1 MENRLDLTNGSIGN
15 RLIKLS
21 LPIMGT
27 SFIQMAY
34 NLVDMLWVGKAGSD
48 AVAAVGTAGFFP
60 WLSMAF
66 IMLSRVGGEV
76 KVAQSVGENNI
87 NNTKLYI
94 KSALENNI
102 ILSILF
108 SMVVIIFNKSFID
121 IFKLGNESVI
131 LMSRQYL
138 VIVSFGFFFF
148 FLNQVLTGIFNGLGN
163 SKTPFLINTVGLVT
177 NIVLDPILI
186 FGLFG
191 MPKLGVAGAA
201 IATIS
206 AQIVSSIIFLYKI
219 KKSNDEYFKIKLFKN
234 MNIPFHKDVI
244 KIGIPVAI
252 QNGMFTLISMVIG
265 ILIASWG
272 STAIAAQKVGS
283 QIESI
288 SWMTSDGLSVAITS
302 FIGQNYGANKFDRV
316 KKGCKAGILSALLLG
331 VITTLILV
339 FGGGIIF
346 SLFINEQDA
355 IIKGEMYLKI
365 LGYTQIFNCLE
376 IIVCGIFKG
385 LGRTYISSVVVT
397 VLTSLRIPM
406 AYVLSNKSI
415 LGLNGIWWS
424 ISISTFLKGALLISI
439 FIYLYKNEKLYLKAN
454 LKESYVSCD
463 KA

>member
-15 RLIKLS
+15 KLIKLS

-131 LMSRQYL
+131 IMSRQYL

-397 VLTSLRIPM
+397 VLTALRIPM

>member
-397 VLTSLRIPM
+397 VLTALRIPM

>member
-1 MENRLDLTNGSIGN
+1 MENRLDLTNGSIGDK
-15 RLIKLS
+15 LIKLS

-108 SMVVIIFNKSFID
+108 SMVVIIFNKSLID

-138 VIVSFGFFFF
+138 VIVSFGFFSF

-252 QNGMFTLISMVIG
+252 QNGMFT
-265 ILIASWG
+265 
-272 STAIAAQKVGS
+272 
-283 QIESI
+283 
-288 SWMTSDGLSVAITS
+288 
-302 FIGQNYGANKFDRV
+302 
-316 KKGCKAGILSALLLG
+316 
-331 VITTLILV
+331 
-339 FGGGIIF
+339 
-346 SLFINEQDA
+346 
-355 IIKGEMYLKI
+355 
-365 LGYTQIFNCLE
+365 
-376 IIVCGIFKG
+376 
-385 LGRTYISSVVVT
+385 
-397 VLTSLRIPM
+397 
-406 AYVLSNKSI
+406 
-415 LGLNGIWWS
+415 
-424 ISISTFLKGALLISI
+424 
-439 FIYLYKNEKLYLKAN
+439 
-454 LKESYVSCD
+454 
-463 KA
+463 

>member
-15 RLIKLS
+15 KLIKLS

>member
-15 RLIKLS
+15 KLIKLS

-177 NIVLDPILI
+177 NIILDPILI

-191 MPKLGVAGAA
+191 IPKLGVAGAA

-397 VLTSLRIPM
+397 VLTALRIPM

>member
-15 RLIKLS
+15 KLIKLS

-206 AQIVSSIIFLYKI
+206 AQIVSSIIFLYKV

-397 VLTSLRIPM
+397 VLTALRIPM

>member
-1 MENRLDLTNGSIGN
+1 MENRVDLTSGNIGSN
-15 RLIKLS
+15 LIKLAI
-21 LPIMGT
+21 PIMGT

-87 NNTKLYI
+87 ENTKLYI

-102 ILSILF
+102 ILSIIF
-108 SMVVIIFNKSFID
+108 SMVIIILNKSLID

-138 VIVSFGFFFF
+138 AIVSFGFFFS

-163 SKTPFLINTVGLVT
+163 SKTPFLINTIGLIT

-191 MPKLGVAGAA
+191 IPKLGVVGAA
-201 IATIS
+201 IATIT
-206 AQIVSSIIFLYKI
+206 AQVVSTIIFLFKI
-219 KKSNDEYFKIKLFKN
+219 KRSKYEQFKIKLFKN
-234 MNIPFHKDVI
+234 INISFNKEVA

-265 ILIASWG
+265 VLIASWG

-302 FIGQNYGANKFDRV
+302 FVGQNYGAQKLDRV
-316 KKGCKAGILSALLLG
+316 EKGCKIGIVSALFLG
-331 VITTLILV
+331 ITTTLILV
-339 FGGGIIF
+339 FGGSTIF
-346 SLFINEQDA
+346 SLFINEEDA
-355 IIKGEMYLKI
+355 IIKGGMYLKI
-365 LGYTQIFNCLE
+365 LGYTQIFSCLE

-385 LGRTYISSVVVT
+385 LGRTYIPSLIVT
-397 VLTSLRIPM
+397 VLTGLRIPM
-406 AYVLSNKSI
+406 AYILSNKNI
-415 LGLNGIWWS
+415 LGLEGIWWS
-424 ISISTFLKGALLISI
+424 ISISTLLKGALLISI
-439 FIYLYKNEKLYLKAN
+439 FIYLYKSKKLYIKEN

-463 KA
+463 EI

>member
-15 RLIKLS
+15 KLIKLS

-177 NIVLDPILI
+177 NIILDPILI

-219 KKSNDEYFKIKLFKN
+219 KKNTDEYFKIKLFKN

-265 ILIASWG
+265 VLIASWG

-397 VLTSLRIPM
+397 VLTALRIPM

>member
-15 RLIKLS
+15 KLIKLS

-355 IIKGEMYLKI
+355 IIKGGMYLKI

-376 IIVCGIFKG
+376 IIICGIFKG

-424 ISISTFLKGALLISI
+424 ISISTFLKGTLLMSI

>member
-15 RLIKLS
+15 KLIKLS

-87 NNTKLYI
+87 KNTKLYI

-108 SMVVIIFNKSFID
+108 SIVVIIFNKSLID

-177 NIVLDPILI
+177 NIILDPILI

-397 VLTSLRIPM
+397 VLTALRIPM

>member
-15 RLIKLS
+15 KLIKLS

-234 MNIPFHKDVI
+234 MNIPFHKQVI

>member
-15 RLIKLS
+15 KLIKLS

-177 NIVLDPILI
+177 NIILDPILI

-397 VLTSLRIPM
+397 VLTALRIPM

>member
-15 RLIKLS
+15 KLIKLS

-177 NIVLDPILI
+177 NIILDPILI

-397 VLTSLRIPM
+397 VLTALRIPM

-424 ISISTFLKGALLISI
+424 ISISTFLKGTLLMSI

>member
-177 NIVLDPILI
+177 NIILDPILI

-191 MPKLGVAGAA
+191 IPKLGVAGAA

-424 ISISTFLKGALLISI
+424 ISISTFLKGTLLMSI
-439 FIYLYKNEKLYLKAN
+439 FIYLYKNE
-454 LKESYVSCD
+454 
-463 KA
+463 

>member
-15 RLIKLS
+15 KLIKLS

-131 LMSRQYL
+131 IMSRQYL

-331 VITTLILV
+331 VITTLIFV

-397 VLTSLRIPM
+397 VLTALRIPM

>member
-15 RLIKLS
+15 KLIKLS

-355 IIKGEMYLKI
+355 IIKGGMYLKI

>member
-15 RLIKLS
+15 KLIKLS

-206 AQIVSSIIFLYKI
+206 AQIVSSIIFLYKV

>member
-177 NIVLDPILI
+177 NIILDPILI

-397 VLTSLRIPM
+397 VLTALRIPM

>member
-15 RLIKLS
+15 KLIKLS

-219 KKSNDEYFKIKLFKN
+219 KKNTDEYFKIKLFKD

>member
-1 MENRLDLTNGSIGN
+1 MENRLDLTNGSIGDK
-15 RLIKLS
+15 LIKLS

-177 NIVLDPILI
+177 NIILDPILI